1 MELISIIVPVY
12 NIEKYVAKC
21 LETIRN
27 QTYTNIEVI
36 VVDDGST
43 DNSGVICD
51 TIASLDNRIN
61 VFHRKNEGLSAA
73 RNFGI
78 EKASGKFIVFID
90 GDDQV
95 DISLIK
101 HLYSLVHDDN
111 VQIGICDLAHSYD
124 DSEIVYKEE
133 SRRRVY
139 NSSKAITEMLY
150 QKSFLVSVCAKIY
163 PKEYF
168 RDLKFPKGLIY
179 EDAAVMCRILEKA
192 ETIAYSDARLYAYI
206 HRDGTITTNRF
217 SDKDFDIIPISK
229 NIVEHYRTEE
239 VAIRKAA
246 YTYFINSCMR
256 IYLNAPRKKAYF
268 NKVGYCEKHIK
279 NGRWKCILNPKVR
292 TKLRIALIL
301 FSLNKKLLFGIYKKV
316 DRWS

>member
-61 VFHRKNEGLSAA
+61 VFHRKNEGLSTA

-78 EKASGKFIVFID
+78 DKANGKYVVFID

-95 DISLIK
+95 DSLLIK
-101 HLYSLVHDDN
+101 HLYSLVNDDN
-111 VQIGICDLAHSYD
+111 AQIGICDLAHSYD

-133 SRRRVY
+133 SRRR
-139 NSSKAITEMLY
+139 
-150 QKSFLVSVCAKIY
+150 
-163 PKEYF
+163 
-168 RDLKFPKGLIY
+168 
-179 EDAAVMCRILEKA
+179 
-192 ETIAYSDARLYAYI
+192 
-206 HRDGTITTNRF
+206 
-217 SDKDFDIIPISK
+217 
-229 NIVEHYRTEE
+229 EE
-239 VAIRKAA
+239 R
-246 YTYFINSCMR
+246 
-256 IYLNAPRKKAYF
+256 
-268 NKVGYCEKHIK
+268 
-279 NGRWKCILNPKVR
+279 
-292 TKLRIALIL
+292 
-301 FSLNKKLLFGIYKKV
+301 
-316 DRWS
+316 